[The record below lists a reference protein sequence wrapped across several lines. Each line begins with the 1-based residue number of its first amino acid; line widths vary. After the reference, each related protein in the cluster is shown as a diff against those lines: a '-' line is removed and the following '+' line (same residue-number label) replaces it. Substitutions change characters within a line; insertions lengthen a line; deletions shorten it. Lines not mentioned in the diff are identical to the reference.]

1 MLLAAAFAARYNP
14 DCRIA
19 FILQS
24 GDERTRFLNIMRHP
38 LLRRYPMQETLQRIE
53 GVMGSAQ
60 RILHGFAQSNVFT
73 PTGGSAVSDALAEA
87 ISLPA
92 SNWLRHVV
100 IWFGA

>member
-1 MLLAAAFAARYNP
+1 
-14 DCRIA
+14 
-19 FILQS
+19 
-24 GDERTRFLNIMRHP
+24 
-38 LLRRYPMQETLQRIE
+38 
-53 GVMGSAQ
+53 MGSAQ